1 MDMPLLLDGTE
12 PIYRQIYHGLREAI
26 DVGRLAADDR
36 LPSSRQLAGR
46 LGVSRNVVLLAYA
59 QLEAEG
65 CVVGR
70 PGSGTYV
77 ARDLPE
83 RRLAPPPSRGRAS
96 PEPQLRLSVF
106 GRRLTGQDPRW
117 TQDATGAARW
127 DFTVGR
133 LAPAD
138 FPDRDW
144 QRALR
149 KAARSSS
156 PEYAAPEGLTALR
169 RLVLRYLTVSRG
181 VVADLEQVVI
191 TNGMRQGYDLTL
203 RLLVDPG
210 AGVVLEEPG
219 FPPVAAW
226 TAAHGARVVPVD
238 VDADGLRPDS
248 LSAIEGARLA
258 YLTPS
263 HQFPTGAILSMP
275 RRVAVLDWARQA
287 GCALFEDDYDAEF
300 QYAVRPIPALQGLA
314 PGSVIY
320 AGSVAKVL
328 SPALRI
334 GYLVVPRGLVDAFRA
349 AKRGAD
355 RQTSTLLQQAL
366 ACFMADGSYER
377 HLRRQRARYRA
388 RREALVAA
396 LEETFGGDVLVRGVQ
411 AGVQVLVSFP
421 ELSANLEPTLVRR
434 AESVGV
440 RVEGAGACYASPATH
455 SSLLLGFA
463 AMSEAEIG
471 EGIRRLARVV
481 ADLTITTAGL
491 PRQSRPPTAR

>member
-1 MDMPLLLDGTE
+1 MDLPRRLDGEE

-36 LPSSRQLAGR
+36 LPSTRHLAVR

-70 PGSGTYV
+70 LGSGTYV
-77 ARDLPE
+77 SRDLPE
-83 RRLAPPPSRGRAS
+83 RRLAPAPSRRGAS
-96 PEPQLRLSVF
+96 PEPELSLSAF
-106 GRRLTGQDPRW
+106 GRRLTGHDPAW
-117 TQDATGAARW
+117 THEASGAARW

-133 LAPAD
+133 LARAD
-138 FPDRDW
+138 FPARDW

-149 KAARSSS
+149 EAARSSNL
-156 PEYAAPEGLTALR
+156 EYAEPEGLTELR
-169 RLVLRYLTVSRG
+169 RLVLRYLTMSRG

-191 TNGMRQGYDLTL
+191 TTGMRQGYDLTL

-210 AGVVLEEPG
+210 ERVVLEEPG

-226 TAAHGARVVPVD
+226 TTAHGAEVLRVD
-238 VDADGLRPDS
+238 VDAEGLRPDS
-248 LSAIEGARLA
+248 LAEIDRARLA

-263 HQFPTGAILSMP
+263 HQFPTGAILSLP
-275 RRVAVLDWARQA
+275 RRVAVLDWARRA

-334 GYLVVPRGLVDAFRA
+334 GYLVVPRGLVEAYRA
-349 AKRGAD
+349 VKRGAD
-355 RQTSTLLQQAL
+355 RQTSTLLQRAL

-388 RREALVAA
+388 RREALVGA
-396 LEETFGGDVLVRGVQ
+396 LEKTFGGDVLVRGVQ
-411 AGVQVLVSFP
+411 AGLQVLVSFP

-434 AESVGV
+434 AESAGV
-440 RVEGAGACYASPATH
+440 RVEGAAACYASPPAD

-471 EGIRRLARVV
+471 EGIRRLADVV
-481 ADLTITTAGL
+481 AEVTITTA
-491 PRQSRPPTAR
+491 R